1 MSRSTCSWRIGARR
15 VHDVVAFLA
24 TAEAAVGTI
33 GPGSSAPVLLC
44 TILFVA
50 WGSGTGP
57 ALLAAALGALVLNFL
72 LLQSSYS
79 LTFQRRNLPP
89 LALFCNAPIFA
100 IYNRPLIDEWPI
112 SLTAALSNMGC
123 CETRKKMR
131 RASKTPIQGAAEKV
145 WLLDRSC
152 VQRSTVFHVGCP
164 RRPEQQDRHF
174 ERTRGAPL

>member
-89 LALFCNAPIFA
+89 LAWDVA
-100 IYNRPLIDEWPI
+100 
-112 SLTAALSNMGC
+112 
-123 CETRKKMR
+123 R
-131 RASKTPIQGAAEKV
+131 RAKKCAEHRKRPYKEPRKGLAV
-145 WLLDRSC
+145 GQELRATIYSIPRWLPSPFRTAGQAFRTNPRSA
-152 VQRSTVFHVGCP
+152 SL
-164 RRPEQQDRHF
+164 RHS
-174 ERTRGAPL
+174 